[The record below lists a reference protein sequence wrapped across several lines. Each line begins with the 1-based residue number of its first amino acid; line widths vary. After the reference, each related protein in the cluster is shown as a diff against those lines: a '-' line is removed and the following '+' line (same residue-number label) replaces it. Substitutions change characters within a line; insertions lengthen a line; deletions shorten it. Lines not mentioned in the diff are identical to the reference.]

1 MGDFSME
8 LCGGTHATATGDI
21 GLFKITSESAVAAGL
36 RRIEGVTG
44 HGALTYVKERD
55 EELSAIGEAL
65 KAPVGQ
71 LPERVQKQIEK
82 IKELEKENKKLKE
95 KLFSGGGAS
104 SDIATTKVCGATVL
118 AQRLDG
124 ADAEAMRN
132 FVDDQK
138 NRLKSA
144 IIAIGAAEGEK
155 AILAVGVTDDLS
167 KKFPAGKIVKE
178 MAAIVG
184 GGGGGRPDFAQAG
197 GKKPEK
203 LDDAISAVAS
213 IIEKLNNK

>member
-1 MGDFSME
+1 M
-8 LCGGTHATATGDI
+8 
-21 GLFKITSESAVAAGL
+21 
-36 RRIEGVTG
+36 
-44 HGALTYVKERD
+44 
-55 EELSAIGEAL
+55 
-65 KAPVGQ
+65 
-71 LPERVQKQIEK
+71 
-82 IKELEKENKKLKE
+82 
-95 KLFSGGGAS
+95 
-104 SDIATTKVCGATVL
+104 CGATVL

-167 KKFPAGKIVKE
+167 KKFAAGKIVKE